1 MEREDIGTKYMAAN
15 CERSQ
20 RSQRAVKLRK
30 KKKKKKKKKSYME
43 RKRFPVNVAFEEK
56 DNCFSA

>member
-1 MEREDIGTKYMAAN
+1 MEREDTGTKYMAAN

-20 RSQRAVKLRK
+20 RPPRAVKLR

-56 DNCFSA
+56 DNGFSA